1 MKTYRNFLK
10 TESWILH
17 RKKFYLYPII
27 MRVKIIQSGQKFS
40 AISKYDIVL
49 FLWQNSFQKEKTI
62 EQFMINYARRA
73 VLFNDENIRANTIND
88 FVDDLEELKHIE
100 IKEKP
105 ILN

>member
-1 MKTYRNFLK
+1 
-10 TESWILH
+10 
-17 RKKFYLYPII
+17 
-27 MRVKIIQSGQKFS
+27 
-40 AISKYDIVL
+40 
-49 FLWQNSFQKEKTI
+49 
-62 EQFMINYARRA
+62 MINYARRA